1 MKTLIITLIIGC
13 FASLSYAQD
22 VLIRRNGDEI
32 ATKVLEITLSEIKY
46 KRFDNLEGP
55 TISILKSNVFLIKY
69 ENGTQ
74 EVFQNNL
81 PENQEWQ
88 EQEEALT
95 PEQMYARGQ
104 EDARIEFDRSEAMYW
119 SFVSSLVPGWGL
131 IGSAA
136 IAAVPPT
143 IYTGKITDPNYV
155 QGYRKQAHR
164 RKAGSAAIGA
174 ALGTATSFLTIMAL
188 LASQ

>member
-1 MKTLIITLIIGC
+1 MKKIILLNWYILLTPVA
-13 FASLSYAQD
+13 FAQD
-22 VLIRRNGDEI
+22 VIIKLSGEELL
-32 ATKVLEITLSEIKY
+32 AKVLEITLAEIKY